1 MPDWTAYV
9 RRHLS
14 LPALRRE
21 REAEIVEDLARQLD
35 EAYREALAAGATEA
49 EARAR
54 AEQHVPNWD
63 DLSRQIGASTRERL
77 AAAEQWQQR
86 ADDRVITTHGRRS
99 LLAEVRQDLFY
110 AGRVMR
116 QSPGVTL
123 IAALSLALGIGANT
137 AIFSVINGLLFRPLP
152 IAHPETLVSI
162 SDPEAD
168 GLGVGIESGER
179 SLFSNHEYE
188 GLRDR
193 NDVLA
198 STLAFSSDVVRAPVA
213 TSATGEGEPAAITLA
228 SGTFFPALG
237 VEPAAGRLFGVD
249 VDVERMANPV
259 AVLSDA
265 FWRRRLQADPTVV
278 GRTIR
283 IRETTFTV
291 IGILPAAFT
300 GLVVGD
306 APDLY
311 VPLTMQQ
318 AVVPGADWLTQPT
331 GNARRTMF
339 LHVVGRLKPGVTLA
353 HADASINV
361 TFKQNLNEEAA
372 TIANLERRKELL
384 DAHVTL
390 REARYGLSPLRGEY
404 EESLLVL
411 MGLVGLLLLLACA
424 NVANLLLARATG
436 RRRELALRVAL
447 GAGRARLVRQLL
459 TESLVLASVGAA
471 VGLWLSRLG
480 VSGLLR
486 LVSADS
492 GPLPL
497 DAHLDAAVLAFTA
510 VITILTGVLFG
521 LAPALRATRVD
532 LNVVLRGAAT
542 NVAGSSRGGGRWPI
556 VNTLA
561 AAQVAVSLLLLVTAG
576 LFVRSLQ
583 NLAAVPLG
591 YEADHLLMFSMNPA
605 TNGYTSGTV
614 APLYDDLLAKFA
626 TVPGVRRAT
635 LSEEGLFYGGDAG
648 DAVSFPDDKMPDGLN
663 MNGRFDNVGPG
674 YFSTI
679 GIPIVAGRDVEP
691 QDANGP
697 RSCWLGETMRQRFF
711 QKGDPTGHRMV
722 VHYSFGDGECVIRGV
737 VGDARTN
744 HLRGALPARFY
755 QAYFGAVTKPTS
767 AVFELRVAGSPLAVS
782 TEVRLVLH
790 RTNAAF
796 SAPTFHT
803 VSDLVDEGLMSDRLT
818 ARLSTFFGGLAL
830 ALAAIGLYG
839 VLSYSVSRRV
849 SEIGVRMALGAGRG
863 RILRLIVGEALVI
876 AAAGAAVGLAGSLA
890 ATRLLNALLFNLS
903 PRDPVTFASGVT
915 VLLAVAVVSAAAPAW
930 RASRTDP
937 ITALRAE

>member
-9 RRHLS
+9 RRRLS

-35 EAYREALAAGATEA
+35 EAYREALGGGATEA
-49 EARAR
+49 EARAH
-54 AEQHVPNWD
+54 AERHVANWD
-63 DLSRQIGASTRERL
+63 ELSRQIGASARGRL
-77 AAAEQWQQR
+77 SAADRWQQH
-86 ADDRVITTHGRRS
+86 ADDRVIASQGRRS
-99 LLAEVRQDLFY
+99 LIAEVRQDLFY
-110 AGRVMR
+110 AWRVMR

-123 IAALSLALGIGANT
+123 IATLSLALGIGANT

-152 IAHPETLVSI
+152 IAHSENLVSV
-162 SDPEAD
+162 SDPEA
-168 GLGVGIESGER
+168 GGMGVGIENGER

-198 STLAFSSDVVRAPVA
+198 STFAFSSDVVLAPVA
-213 TSATGEGEPAAITLA
+213 VTAADEGEPAAITLA
-228 SGTFFPALG
+228 SGTFFSALG
-237 VEPAAGRLFGVD
+237 VEPAAGRVFGAD
-249 VDVERMANPV
+249 VDAERMANPV

-265 FWRRRLQADPTVV
+265 FWRRRLQADPHAV

-283 IRETTFTV
+283 VRQTTFTV
-291 IGILPAAFT
+291 IGRVSAAFT

-318 AVVPGADWLTQPT
+318 AVVPGVDWLTQPP

-353 HADASINV
+353 HADASINM
-361 TFKQNLNEEAA
+361 TFKQNLDEEAA

-384 DAHVTL
+384 DAHVVV
-390 REARYGLSPLRGEY
+390 RDARYGLSPLRGEY
-404 EESLLVL
+404 KESLLVL

-436 RRRELALRVAL
+436 RRREMALRVAL
-447 GAGRARLVRQLL
+447 GAGRARLIRQLL
-459 TESLVLASVGAA
+459 TESLVLAAVGAA

-497 DAHLDAAVLAFTA
+497 DAHLDGVVLTFTA
-510 VITILTGVLFG
+510 VITVLTGVLFG
-521 LAPALRATRVD
+521 LAPALRATRLD
-532 LNVVLRGAAT
+532 LNVVLRGAAA
-542 NVAGSSRGGGRWPI
+542 NVAGSGRGGGRWPI
-556 VNTLA
+556 VKTLA
-561 AAQVAVSLLLLVTAG
+561 AVQVAVSLLLLVTAG

-583 NLAAVPLG
+583 NLASVPLG
-591 YEADHLLMFSMNPA
+591 YEADHLLMFAINPA
-605 TNGYTSGTV
+605 TIGLTSTTV

-635 LSEEGLFYGGDAG
+635 LSENGLFYGGDSG
-648 DAVSFPDDKMPDGLN
+648 DGVSFPDDKMPDGLD

-674 YFSTI
+674 YFSAI

-697 RSCWLGETMRQRFF
+697 RSCWLGETMRSHLF
-711 QKGDPTGHRMV
+711 QKRDPIGHRMV
-722 VHYSFGDGECVIRGV
+722 VHYSFGDADCVIRGV

-744 HLRGALPARFY
+744 RLRGVLPLRFY
-755 QAYFGAVTKPTS
+755 QAYFSAFTKPTS
-767 AVFELRVAGSPLAVS
+767 AVFELRVAGSPLSVS
-782 TEVRLVLH
+782 TDVRQVLH
-790 RTNAAF
+790 RTNALF
-796 SAPTFHT
+796 PAPTFHT
-803 VSDLVDEGLMSDRLT
+803 VSDLVDERLTSDRLT
-818 ARLSTFFGGLAL
+818 ARLSTFFGAL
-830 ALAAIGLYG
+830 ALVMAAIGLYG
-839 VLSYSVSRRV
+839 VLSYSVTRRV
-849 SEIGVRMALGAGRG
+849 SEIGVRMALGAGRS
-863 RILRLIVGEALVI
+863 RILRLIVGEALII
-876 AAAGAAVGLAGSLA
+876 ATVGGAAGLAGSLA
-890 ATRLLNALLFNLS
+890 ATRLLQALLFNLS
-903 PRDPVTFASGVT
+903 PRDPLTLAGGVT
-915 VLLAVAVVSAAAPAW
+915 VLFAVVVVSAAAPAW

-937 ITALRAE
+937 IMALRTE

>member
-1 MPDWTAYV
+1 MPDWSAYV
-9 RRHLS
+9 RRRLS

-35 EAYREALAAGATEA
+35 EAYREALAAGATE
-49 EARAR
+49 EQARTR
-54 AEQHVPNWD
+54 AEQHVANWD
-63 DLSRQIGASTRERL
+63 ELSRQIGASARGRL
-77 AAAEQWQQR
+77 AAAERWQNH
-86 ADDRVITTHGRRS
+86 ADDRVIATYGRRS
-99 LLAEVRQDLFY
+99 VIAEVRQDLFY
-110 AGRVMR
+110 AWRVMR
-116 QSPGVTL
+116 QSPGVTV
-123 IAALSLALGIGANT
+123 IAVLSLALGIGANT

-152 IAHPETLVSI
+152 VAHPEALVAI
-162 SDPEAD
+162 SDPETS
-168 GLGVGIESGER
+168 GMGTGIENGER

-188 GLRDR
+188 GLRNR
-193 NDVLA
+193 NDVFA
-198 STLAFSSDVVRAPVA
+198 GTLAFSSDVVLAPVA
-213 TSATGEGEPAAITLA
+213 TSASDEGERAAITLA
-228 SGTFFPALG
+228 SGTFFPTLG
-237 VEPAAGRLFGVD
+237 VQPAAGRAFGVE
-249 VDVERMANPV
+249 VDAERLANPV

-265 FWRRRLQADPTVV
+265 FWRRRLLADPNAV
-278 GRTIR
+278 GRAIR

-318 AVVPGADWLTQPT
+318 AVVPGVDWLTQPP
-331 GNARRTMF
+331 GVARRTIF

-353 HADASINV
+353 QADASINV

-372 TIANLERRKELL
+372 TIADLDRRKELL

-390 REARYGLSPLRGEY
+390 KDARYGLSPLRGEY
-404 EESLLVL
+404 KEPLLVL

-447 GAGRARLVRQLL
+447 GAGRARLIRQLL
-459 TESLVLASVGAA
+459 TESLLLAGVGAA
-471 VGLWLSRLG
+471 LGVWLSRLG

-486 LVSADS
+486 LVSTEP

-521 LAPALRATRVD
+521 LAPALRATRLD

-542 NVAGSSRGGGRWPI
+542 NVAGSGRGGGRWPI
-556 VNTLA
+556 VKTLA

-605 TNGYTSGTV
+605 TNGYLSTTV
-614 APLYDDLLAKFA
+614 GPLYDNLLAEFA

-635 LSEEGLFYGGDAG
+635 LSGNGLFYGGDSS
-648 DAVSFPDDKMPDGLN
+648 DEVSFPGDKMPDGLD
-663 MNGRFDNVGPG
+663 MTGRFDIVGPE
-674 YFSTI
+674 YFATI
-679 GIPIVAGRDVEP
+679 GIPLVAGRDVEP
-691 QDANGP
+691 QDATGP
-697 RSCWLGETMRQRFF
+697 RSCWLGETMRSRFF
-711 QKGDPTGHRMV
+711 QKRDPIGHRMV
-722 VHYSFGDGECVIRGV
+722 VHSSFGDGECVIRGV

-744 HLRGALPARFY
+744 RLRGELPARFY
-755 QAYFGAVTKPTS
+755 QAYFGAVAKPTS
-767 AVFELRVAGSPLAVS
+767 AVFELRIAGSPIAVS
-782 TEVRLVLH
+782 TEVRQILH

-796 SAPTFHT
+796 PAPTFHT

-818 ARLSTFFGGLAL
+818 ARLSTFFGVLAL
-830 ALAAIGLYG
+830 VMAAIGLYG
-839 VLSYSVSRRV
+839 VLSYSVTRRV
-849 SEIGVRMALGAGRG
+849 SEIGVRMALGAGRQ

-876 AAAGAAVGLAGSLA
+876 AAAGAAAGLAGSIA
-890 ATRLLNALLFNLS
+890 ATRLLQALLFNLS
-903 PRDPVTFASGVT
+903 PRDPVTLVGGLT
-915 VLLAVAVVSAAAPAW
+915 VLLIVAVVSAAAPAW

-937 ITALRAE
+937 IVALRAE